1 MEKMI
6 LRMPDYCSEFK
17 CIADKCRDNC
27 CIGWEI
33 DIDKKSEEYY
43 LSCDGEFGNK
53 LRNNIQKGQPGC
65 FILGEKERCPFLNK
79 KNLCEIIINLG
90 EDKLCH
96 ICSEHPRYYEWYNG
110 VKEGGTGLCCEESAR
125 IIISRDKP
133 FSYIESETC
142 DDSNEEYDE
151 NLYKCLFSARN
162 KIINHLQNRGYTF
175 FERINDVLMYAENLQ
190 YQTDNGEYTVPDI
203 IHSAEIRKTDIKKF
217 LEFLCTLEMLDPNRE
232 KYLRSCILLS
242 DKTAETEE
250 KFKNK
255 YPETEL
261 YLENVAV
268 YFIWRHF
275 LKGVFSE
282 EFYSA
287 VFFTAL
293 SCEVIRFLS
302 VCCYHEDG
310 KFDITDFIRIAKD
323 YSKETEYSEKNMS
336 VLLDEAYNNNYFLL

>member
-1 MEKMI
+1 MNICMEKMI

-53 LRNNIQKGQPGC
+53 LRNNIQKGKPGC

-151 NLYKCLFSARN
+151 
-162 KIINHLQNRGYTF
+162 I
-175 FERINDVLMYAENLQ
+175 
-190 YQTDNGEYTVPDI
+190 
-203 IHSAEIRKTDIKKF
+203 
-217 LEFLCTLEMLDPNRE
+217 
-232 KYLRSCILLS
+232 
-242 DKTAETEE
+242 
-250 KFKNK
+250 
-255 YPETEL
+255 
-261 YLENVAV
+261 
-268 YFIWRHF
+268 FI
-275 LKGVFSE
+275 S
-282 EFYSA
+282 
-287 VFFTAL
+287 VFFPQ
-293 SCEVIRFLS
+293 EI
-302 VCCYHEDG
+302 
-310 KFDITDFIRIAKD
+310 K
-323 YSKETEYSEKNMS
+323 
-336 VLLDEAYNNNYFLL
+336 